1 MGQFGIGQSIK
12 RFEDVR
18 LLRGEGRFHAD
29 VNLPNQTHMVIVRS
43 THAHAHLRA
52 IEADAARRAPG
63 VVAVFTGADVARDGL
78 GTMKMTLRRTRPD
91 GAPHVGDPVA
101 IVIAETQAQAED
113 AADLVRVDYEPLPA
127 ITDTGLAAQAGSP
140 AVWDECPDNVSN
152 LHQVGDGAATEAAF
166 VQAAHR
172 VRRRYVITRV
182 HAQYIE

>member
-63 VVAVFTGADVARDGL
+63 VVAVFTGADIHAGIQWVTD
-78 GTMKMTLRRTRPD
+78 LRRVP
-91 GAPHVGDPVA
+91 
-101 IVIAETQAQAED
+101 
-113 AADLVRVDYEPLPA
+113 
-127 ITDTGLAAQAGSP
+127 
-140 AVWDECPDNVSN
+140 
-152 LHQVGDGAATEAAF
+152 
-166 VQAAHR
+166 
-172 VRRRYVITRV
+172 
-182 HAQYIE
+182 